1 MCMQAADVAHKAEVS
16 ELNKTIQRNGDQLKE
31 KEVEIKKLMKSA
43 EEKERKIQELKGDN
57 EMLRE
62 KQKEVIAVIVRARA
76 KPVYSQNISR
86 SRHSRRSVVKR
97 CRRSSRKS
105 RSVSRRVA
113 ARPPPALLACP
124 GFAADTRVHP

>member
-1 MCMQAADVAHKAEVS
+1 MCMQEADVAHEGKARVLEA
-16 ELNKTIQRNGDQLKE
+16 TIQHGVDKLKGQE
-31 KEVEIKKLMKSA
+31 LEIKKLMKGA

-76 KPVYSQNISR
+76 KPVYSQTISR

-113 ARPPPALLACP
+113 ARPPRLYEQLAP
-124 GFAADTRVHP
+124 G